1 MRFLELLAPA
11 KNIDIGIA
19 AIDCG
24 ADAVYIAGPAFG
36 ARQAAG
42 NSVEDIR
49 TLCSYAHRFGA
60 RVFITLNTIVYDS
73 ELEEVYSLMLKVQE
87 AGADAIIVQDLA
99 LLRLACGGPAGNG
112 PKVTIP
118 LHASTQ
124 CAIRDKD
131 KAILYRDAGFS
142 RLVLEREMTL
152 DSIREISSAAGTE
165 IEFFVHG
172 ALCVCYSGQCYMS
185 EALTGRSANR
195 GECVQACR
203 SLYDLVDE
211 SGKILV
217 RKKALLSLKDYN
229 LLKRVG
235 DLALAGVTS
244 FKIEGRL
251 KNISYVRNVVRAYS
265 QALDAFI
272 ASAPDRFRRASHG
285 IVQGGFTPDPG
296 KTFNRG
302 YTELYLD
309 GRRGRWASIDAPKG
323 MGEPIGKVQSVRR
336 TGRDTLELRLDLN
349 KAGTASPLRNGDGF
363 AFIGKDSSITGFRGD
378 VCRGNV
384 IICQQVS
391 GLQAGMTLYRNIST
405 AFEKSMD
412 SGKCQRL
419 IPVNVDISISYK
431 SSKGYVMDCCA
442 ISQDNRTVVG
452 TFACG
457 TEEASNQERM
467 EALFRSQI
475 GKSAGMYLFSV
486 RDISRETLPF
496 VSPAFLNEA
505 RRTLAGLLDGLPCNM
520 TPLANSRFTERTIH
534 SPAAEMIDGQSLDY
548 RFNISNR
555 LAEEVYREFG
565 AKSCER
571 AYEIAHQSGAEL
583 MRTRYCIRYE
593 LGMCPVHQTKGKR
606 TGALFLLN
614 NGRRFALHFDCANC
628 EMGITAD

>member
-42 NSVEDIR
+42 NSVEDIQ
-49 TLCSYAHRFGA
+49 TLCDYAHRFGA

-124 CAIRDKD
+124 CAIRDKG

-152 DSIREISSAAGTE
+152 GSIREISSATGSE

-203 SLYDLVDE
+203 SLYDLADE

-217 RKKALLSLKDYN
+217 HNKALLSLKDYN
-229 LLKRVG
+229 LMKRVG
-235 DLALAGVTS
+235 DLAMAGVTS

-265 QALDAFI
+265 QALDTFI
-272 ASAPDRFRRASHG
+272 ASAPDKFRRASHG

-309 GRRGRWASIDAPKG
+309 GSRGKWASMDAPKG
-323 MGEPIGKVQSVRR
+323 MGEPVGKVQSVRR
-336 TGRDTLELRLDLN
+336 TGRGTMELKLDLN
-349 KAGTASPLRNGDGF
+349 KAGAASPPRNGDGF
-363 AFIGKDSSITGFRGD
+363 AFIGKNSSITGFRGD
-378 VCRGNV
+378 VCAGNV
-384 IICQQVS
+384 ISCQPVS
-391 GLQAGMTLYRNIST
+391 GLQPGMTLYRNIST
-405 AFEKSMD
+405 GFEKSME

-431 SSKGYVMDCCA
+431 SGEGYVLNCSA
-442 ISQDNRTVVG
+442 ISQDNRTVAG

-457 TEEASNQERM
+457 EEEASNQERM
-467 EALFRSQI
+467 EAVFRAQI
-475 GKSAGMYLFSV
+475 GKSAGVYLFSV
-486 RDISRETLPF
+486 RDIRRETLPF
-496 VSPAFLNEA
+496 VSPAFLNEV
-505 RRTLAGLLDGLPCNM
+505 RRTLAGLLDGIPCNM
-520 TPLANSRFTERTIH
+520 TPLANSRFTERTGH
-534 SPAAEMIDGQSLDY
+534 SASAEMIDGQSLDY
-548 RFNISNR
+548 RFNVANH
-555 LAEEVYREFG
+555 LAEEVYGDFG
-565 AKSCER
+565 AASCDR
-571 AYEIAHQSGAEL
+571 AYEIAHQAGAEL

-593 LGMCPVHQTKGKR
+593 LGMCPAHQAKGKR
-606 TGALFLLN
+606 TGPLFLLN
-614 NGRRFALHFDCANC
+614 NGRRFALHFDCAHC
-628 EMGITAD
+628 EMSITAD